1 MKMID
6 SLEDVILVDESD
18 TPIGMAN
25 KLTAHE
31 LGQLHRA
38 FSVIVFNPQG
48 EILLQQ
54 RTLQKYH
61 SRGVWTNVC
70 CSHPRKDEDI
80 LDAAHRRLVEEMGFD
95 CPLKPITVL
104 HYSTPPLD
112 TGLIE
117 NEMLHLIGGITIQTE
132 FTPNPDEAMAWRWI
146 TVEALKNEIKTNPEA
161 FSYWFRIYM
170 DRYDMK
176 AMFTSLR

>member
-1 MKMID
+1 MID
-6 SLEDVILVDESD
+6 SQEDVILVDEND
-18 TPIGMAN
+18 MPIGMAN

-38 FSVIVFNPQG
+38 FSVIVFSPQG
-48 EILLQQ
+48 QILLQQ
-54 RTLQKYH
+54 RTMQKYH

-70 CSHPRKDEDI
+70 CSHPRKDENI

-95 CPLKPITVL
+95 CELKPITVL

-117 NEMLHLIGGITIQTE
+117 NEMLHLLSGVTTQTE
-132 FTPNPDEAMAWRWI
+132 FTPNPNEAMAWRWI
-146 TVEALKNEIKTNPEA
+146 TVESLKDEIQSNPEA

-176 AMFTSLR
+176 AMFNSLS